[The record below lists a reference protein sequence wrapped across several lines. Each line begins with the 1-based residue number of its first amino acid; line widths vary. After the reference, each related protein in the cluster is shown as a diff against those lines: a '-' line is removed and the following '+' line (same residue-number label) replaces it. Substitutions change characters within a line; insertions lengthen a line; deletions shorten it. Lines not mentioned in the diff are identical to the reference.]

1 MFSEQIIYKYKLT
14 KNKITFLK
22 KVLYYNET
30 INPDRGKIK
39 EYKAIIWA
47 SDINIS
53 HAKKAYHFYIDSTF
67 IRPIGLYQL
76 LVALYQDVLTS
87 KNYTLSYVIMNNKWE
102 KLYIEIFEYIE
113 SIINIKKRENITN
126 ITIKIDFEVAE
137 LNAIRI
143 VFPNI
148 RLIGCWFHFKKNLL
162 TMQNKKVYIKTNIL
176 N

>member
-1 MFSEQIIYKYKLT
+1 
-14 KNKITFLK
+14 
-22 KVLYYNET
+22 
-30 INPDRGKIK
+30 
-39 EYKAIIWA
+39 
-47 SDINIS
+47 
-53 HAKKAYHFYIDSTF
+53 
-67 IRPIGLYQL
+67 
-76 LVALYQDVLTS
+76 
-87 KNYTLSYVIMNNKWE
+87 MNNKWE